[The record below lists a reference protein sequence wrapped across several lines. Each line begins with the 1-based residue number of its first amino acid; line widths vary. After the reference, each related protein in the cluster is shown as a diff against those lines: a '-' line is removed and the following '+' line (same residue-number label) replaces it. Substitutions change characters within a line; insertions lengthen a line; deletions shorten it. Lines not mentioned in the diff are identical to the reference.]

1 MSRAYVLMTAMPP
14 TKGHQRLIEFAAQV
28 GSTAEVVVC
37 TQPGEPFVYERVEAL
52 QELAKRLGNVNVH
65 HIHRTLPQ
73 EPEEATGFWDMWLD
87 FLLLFGLQ
95 KTDYIVASERYGM
108 KLAEISGATFI
119 PYDLDRSVYYSKA
132 TDVRND
138 PIHTFDSV
146 LPEFQKNL
154 RFRVTV
160 FGAESCGKTTLSRYL
175 ARGLKSWFL
184 PEWARPYLETVG
196 PELTRDKM
204 QNIWRGQ
211 TALQDSAS
219 SLLDSPFIIQDT
231 DLFSTYGYWKMHPE
245 LGETPSALFD
255 GAKYRKSD
263 LYIIAPSNI
272 PFEPDV
278 LRYGGDK
285 REGSDEYWT
294 GIAQEAG
301 LNTYTLKTT
310 TKYDRANES
319 LTAIKAA
326 YNAKIQLKYDRIGA

>member
-119 PYDLDRSVYYSKA
+119 PYDLDRTIYYSKA
-132 TDVRND
+132 TLVRDD
-138 PIHTFDSV
+138 PLNMFEFV
-146 LPEFQKNL
+146 LPEFQRHL
-154 RFRVTV
+154 QLRVTI
-160 FGAESCGKTTLSRYL
+160 FGAESCGKSTLTRMLGHSTS
-175 ARGLKSWFL
+175 SWIL

-196 PELTRDKM
+196 AELTGEKM
-204 QNIWRGQ
+204 NSIWHGQ
-211 TALQDSAS
+211 RALQDSSAG
-219 SLLDSPFIIQDT
+219 LRDRPLIIQDT

-245 LGETPSALFD
+245 LGQTPSALLD
-255 GAKYRKSD
+255 SAKDRKSD

-285 REGSDEYWT
+285 REGSDEYWVS
-294 GIAQEAG
+294 IAQEAE
-301 LNTYTLKTT
+301 LNTYILKTT
-310 TKYDRANES
+310 DKLNRNRES
-319 LTAIKAA
+319 LIAIKAA